1 MAGVLSDPNGRD
13 LLPRDVERAWRK
25 ALAGR
30 RFDDPGPSEDHAFL
44 RTFALT
50 DTGDSPDRCDGNS
63 IEPAGEA
70 SMSEG
75 GQRKTRTRKRK
86 TKTGQPH
93 ARYGDFGTPE
103 RARRGPLII
112 EQLSETARNRGN
124 RVRVRAI
131 EVDDPLFVYR
141 RNRVISVLQRDA
153 GLILREFWNRTGRS
167 PRVVAPYQEAVSR
180 GSAEGVHIAS
190 AEHHRRFVEAI
201 RAVGPIGSDT
211 LVTVV
216 CLQEFIPR
224 GHYEILRRGLD
235 ILANRFGLADR
246 PLDETGSPR
255 SDEGVR

>member
-13 LLPRDVERAWRK
+13 LLPRDVERAWRQ

-30 RFDDPGPSEDHAFL
+30 RFDDPGPSEDHVFL
-44 RTFALT
+44 CTFAHT
-50 DTGDSPDRCDGNS
+50 DADDSPDRCEGNS

-70 SMSEG
+70 IMSEG
-75 GQRKTRTRKRK
+75 AHRKTRKRK
-86 TKTGQPH
+86 TKAGQPN
-93 ARYGDFGTPE
+93 ARYSDFGTPE

-112 EQLSETARNRGN
+112 ERVTATAQSRGN

-131 EVDDPLFVYR
+131 EVDDPLYLYR

-153 GLILREFWNRTGRS
+153 GLILRELWIRTGRS
-167 PRVVAPYQEAVSR
+167 PRVVAPYQEAVTR

-190 AEHHRRFVEAI
+190 AEHHRRFVEAV

-235 ILANRFGLADR
+235 ILANRFGLADQ
-246 PLDETGSPR
+246 PIDETGSPR